1 MSNPAVIGL
10 DIAKNVFQ
18 VHGADIDGR
27 CVLRRRLRRAEVI
40 MFFAR
45 LPRALVGIEACPGG
59 HHWARELRSLGHD
72 VRLIPPQ
79 YVRPFVKTNKNDAA
93 DAEGICEA
101 VVRPNMRFVP
111 IKSVEQQAAMML
123 HRTRAL
129 LLRQRTQLINAVRGH
144 LAEFGLIARRG
155 ARTTSHLASR
165 SRTASSRASTAGCA
179 TSCSTRRCSGH
190 CPTLVTCWRH
200 GSAITTRSGRI
211 PSSAG

>member
-1 MSNPAVIGL
+1 M
-10 DIAKNVFQ
+10 
-18 VHGADIDGR
+18 
-27 CVLRRRLRRAEVI
+27 
-40 MFFAR
+40 
-45 LPRALVGIEACPGG
+45 
-59 HHWARELRSLGHD
+59 
-72 VRLIPPQ
+72 LIPPQ

-155 ARTTSHLASR
+155 ARNIRELADLVGNTTQDQLPDATR
-165 SRTASSRASTAGCA
+165 AMLILLSSRYAKPRCGLGRLKALLKHGRNNRMPAGD
-179 TSCSTRRCSGH
+179 
-190 CPTLVTCWRH
+190 
-200 GSAITTRSGRI
+200 
-211 PSSAG
+211 